1 LNKDGLTV
9 KKNMNKQEA
18 KILPVRIYGD
28 ETLWK
33 ISEPIDEITDEI
45 SQFIEGLIKTMYEK
59 DGVGLAAPQVGRALR
74 LFVVDPYWFREGNE
88 KKPFV
93 FINPEFVEFEG
104 TQTNEEGC
112 LSLPGIYEK
121 VNRAERVIINALN
134 EKGEEIQLE
143 TDGLFSRALQHEND
157 HLDGIL
163 FVDKV
168 HKMRKILIKKKLRE
182 LESTTDENGVN
193 IREE

>member
-1 LNKDGLTV
+1 
-9 KKNMNKQEA
+9 MNKRKT

-28 ETLWK
+28 ETLR
-33 ISEPIDEITDEI
+33 IFSEPVNKITTEI
-45 SQFIEGLIKTMYEK
+45 SQFIEDLTKTMYEK
-59 DGVGLAAPQVGRALR
+59 DGVGLAAPQVGRPLR
-74 LFVVDPYWFREGNE
+74 LFVIDPYWFREGNK

-112 LSLPGIYEK
+112 LSLPGIFEK

-143 TDGLFSRALQHEND
+143 TEGLFSRALQHEND

-168 HKMRKILIKKKLRE
+168 PKMRKIFIKKKLRK